1 MKQKLWHLSI
11 ITQKATWQMK
21 EQYRKWRHELEKRD
35 MSIPVGRF
43 KTKFD
48 KTRITRART
57 AIPLTRLILT

>member
-1 MKQKLWHLSI
+1 
-11 ITQKATWQMK
+11 MK
-21 EQYRKWRHELEKRD
+21 EQYRKGRHELEKRD